1 MKDKKIIDK
10 AFFEVEADLN
20 ADPDKIYKTIT
31 KSKNNWI
38 ILDGLTLTEFSL
50 KEKKDICLYSAYYEL
65 TEENLSA
72 LDTLKNNNKEISLF
86 KIRNLNNLNIFGSLL
101 EELVKKVKNEKH
113 VKYRRNYTEYSK
125 FNFIKAIG
133 ADGLELIDNYS
144 NEKTDKVIGFM
155 LKTLGKNFLSGKNL
169 TQISLPIYINDDR
182 TFLEM

>member
-1 MKDKKIIDK
+1 M
-10 AFFEVEADLN
+10 
-20 ADPDKIYKTIT
+20 
-31 KSKNNWI
+31 
-38 ILDGLTLTEFSL
+38 
-50 KEKKDICLYSAYYEL
+50 
-65 TEENLSA
+65 
-72 LDTLKNNNKEISLF
+72 
-86 KIRNLNNLNIFGSLL
+86 L